1 MEYTNVIITKHVNEK
16 IKEIFGKYFTKN
28 KISLGSLCRK
38 SFSFMTTLSMMYP
51 YSNCIFIIMADKKS
65 YRYECIIGMNGVR
78 LFIIMYNLSGLP
90 DCNNVDMLI
99 RSVFIK
105 QKYLKWL
112 YDEHEAATII
122 KFKHDKYKTT
132 IQRSNDKD
140 IVFGYSCNTHKMNLS
155 EKVLD
160 KILSWSSSNE
170 YVDDVEVIR

>member
-1 MEYTNVIITKHVNEK
+1 MEYTNVLITKDADEK

-51 YSNCIFIIMADKKS
+51 DSNCIFLIIADKNTYK
-65 YRYECIIGMNGVR
+65 YECVIGMDGLR

-90 DCNNVDMLI
+90 DCDNVDMLI
-99 RSVFIK
+99 KSVFIK

-122 KFKHDKYKTT
+122 KFKHDRYKTT
-132 IQRSNDKD
+132 VQRSNAKD

-155 EKVLD
+155 EKILD
-160 KILSWSSSNE
+160 KIWSWSSNTE
-170 YVDDVEVIR
+170 CKENVEIIR